1 MKSIRVLVV
10 DDRPDQRNLLQQV
23 LEKDPRFQVLAA
35 LPNCGDAL
43 RFIKLETPQAVT
55 IRWPMQDGSSPACV
69 RHVSAQFATPVVA
82 LVESDFARNEAQ
94 ALRQGAVSAFLA
106 LPDCGHRDYSQRCQ
120 AFCDHLAAMS
130 KVHIIRR
137 KVPGSAAPL
146 LEPGSNGA
154 ALERMPGGLRGQLMG
169 VGIVASTGGPAA
181 VCEVLRRLPK
191 DFVAP
196 VLLVQHITTEFSQS
210 FVDWLAGNISLDVRT
225 AENEELT
232 LPGTVYVAPPDYHL
246 HWENRRTWLRKGERE
261 CWQRPSGNVL
271 FRSMAQ
277 SGLSTVGVILT
288 GLGED
293 GAQGLLELRQ
303 SGAHTISQNRE
314 SCVVYGMPK
323 AAVRI
328 GAVDE
333 EMPLELI
340 GPRLLELG
348 RGLEDGDLGVR

>member
-1 MKSIRVLVV
+1 MSSIRVLVV
-10 DDRPDQRNLLQQV
+10 DDRPDYRLWVQEVLQ
-23 LEKDPRFQVLAA
+23 KDGRFLVLAS
-35 LPNCGDAL
+35 LPNCEDAL
-43 RFIKLETPQAVT
+43 RFIRLEPPQAVT
-55 IRWPMQDGSSPACV
+55 IRWPMGDGSSATCV

-82 LVESDFARNEAQ
+82 LVDGDFAKNEAQ

-106 LPDCGHRDYSQRCQ
+106 RPDRQHHDYARRCR
-120 AFCDHLAAMS
+120 ALCDHVAAMS

-137 KVPGSAAPL
+137 KLGDSPFSSADIGEGPSA
-146 LEPGSNGA
+146 G
-154 ALERMPGGLRGQLMG
+154 ERPPSPSSGQLMA

-181 VCEVLRRLPK
+181 VCEILRKLPK
-191 DFVAP
+191 DFPAP
-196 VLLVQHITTEFSQS
+196 VLLVQHITSEFSQS
-210 FVDWLAGNISLDVRT
+210 FVDWLSNNIGLRVT
-225 AENEELT
+225 LAEHEEFT

-271 FRSMAQ
+271 FRSMAE
-277 SGLSTVGVILT
+277 STLSCIGVILT

-293 GAQGLLELRQ
+293 GAQGLLALRQ
-303 SGAHTISQNRE
+303 SGAHTIAQDRS

-333 EMPLELI
+333 ELALERI
-340 GPRLLELG
+340 GPRLLELA
-348 RGLEDGDLGVR
+348 GVP

>member
-1 MKSIRVLVV
+1 MNRIRVLVV
-10 DDRPDQRNLLQQV
+10 DDRLEQRNLTQQA
-23 LEKDPRFQVLAA
+23 LERDPRFQVLAA

-43 RFIKLETPQAVT
+43 RFMKMETPHAVT

-69 RHVSAQFATPVVA
+69 RHLSAQFATPVVA
-82 LVESDFARNEAQ
+82 LIESDFVRNEAQ

-106 LPDCGHRDYSQRCQ
+106 LPYVDHRDYLLRCR

-137 KVPGSAAPL
+137 KVAGTGQPL
-146 LEPGSNGA
+146 DVDNNGVRS
-154 ALERMPGGLRGQLMG
+154 ERMPGGLRGQLMG

-181 VCEVLRRLPK
+181 VCEILRKLPK
-191 DFVAP
+191 DFSAP
-196 VLLVQHITTEFSQS
+196 VMLVQHITSEFSQS
-210 FVDWLAGNISLDVRT
+210 FVDWLAGNIQLQVRT
-225 AENEELT
+225 AQNDEIT
-232 LPGTVYVAPPDYHL
+232 MPGTVYVAPPDYHL
-246 HWENRRTWLRKGERE
+246 HWENRRSWLRKGERE

-277 SGLSTVGVILT
+277 SGLSTVGIILT

-293 GAQGLLELRQ
+293 GAQGLLALRQ
-303 SGAHTISQNRE
+303 SGAHTISQSRE

-323 AAVRI
+323 AAVRM

-333 EMPLELI
+333 ELALELI

-348 RGLEDGDLGVR
+348 RIPESGDLGVL